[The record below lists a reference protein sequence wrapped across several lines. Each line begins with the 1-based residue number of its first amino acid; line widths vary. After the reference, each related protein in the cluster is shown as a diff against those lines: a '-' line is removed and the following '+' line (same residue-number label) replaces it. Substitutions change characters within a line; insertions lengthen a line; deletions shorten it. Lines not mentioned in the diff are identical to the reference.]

1 MGMYIDIDKDKL
13 NDMINDREDFL
24 LLDIRTVEE
33 FEESFIPGAINIPIS
48 ELLFNIDDIEDYKDK
63 KVVVYCRSGHR
74 SITACTLLNME
85 GFNKIYNLE
94 TGIIGY
100 L

>member
-1 MGMYIDIDKDKL
+1 MYINIDKDKL

-24 LLDIRTVEE
+24 LLDVRTEEE

-48 ELLFNIDDIEDYKDK
+48 ALLFNIEDIEDYKDK

-74 SITACTLLNME
+74 SITACALLNME
-85 GFNKIYNLE
+85 GFNKLYNLE